1 MAMWKWGLLAVVIVV
16 AGATAFFTLV
26 SPPRQLDLIDQM
38 MPSEGAVAR
47 VAQGVRYGDQPRQQ
61 LDVWAPA
68 GKAAQPHPVVVFY
81 YGGSWRWG
89 DRTSYGFVGRAL
101 AARGFVVVIPDYR
114 LVPQVRF
121 PAFVEDSARAVRW
134 VRDHI
139 ADYGG
144 DPARIAVAGH
154 SAGAYNAAMVALD
167 AHYLRD
173 SGVDPR
179 IIRAGVL
186 LAGPFDF
193 YPFDGP
199 ATQAAFG
206 AWPHPAETQPVHFA
220 RADAPPLLIVQGAA
234 DDVVRPRN
242 AAALADRLKAAGA
255 VVARR
260 DYAKRGHNEL
270 VIGLSRPFRASAP
283 TLADM
288 TAFLQAHDR

>member
-1 MAMWKWGLLAVVIVV
+1 MAWWKIALVVVVVLVAAV
-16 AGATAFFTLV
+16 GAFFAFV
-26 SPPRQLDLIDQM
+26 SPPRQLDLIDQLM
-38 MPSEGAVAR
+38 ASEGAVSR
-47 VAQGVRYGDQPRQQ
+47 TGEGLRYGGEPRQQ
-61 LDVWAPA
+61 LDIWAPA
-68 GKAAQPHPVVVFY
+68 ESNGQHHPVVIFY

-89 DRTSYGFVGRAL
+89 DRASYGFVGRAL
-101 AARGFVVVIPDYR
+101 AARGYVVVIPDYR

-121 PAFVEDSARAVRW
+121 PAFVQDSALAVKW

-144 DPARIAVAGH
+144 DPGRIAVAGH

-167 AHYLRD
+167 GHYLRD
-173 SGVDPR
+173 LGVDPA

-206 AWPHPAETQPVHFA
+206 AWPHPAETQPISFA
-220 RADAPPLLIVQGAA
+220 RADAPPLLIVQGDT

-242 AAALADRLKAAGA
+242 AKALADRLKAADA
-255 VVARR
+255 RFERR
-260 DYAKRGHNEL
+260 DYAGRGHNEL
-270 VIGLSRPFRASAP
+270 VTGLSRPFRGSAP

-288 TAFLQAHDR
+288 VAFLHKHDR